1 MNYQKLIIAGNATA
15 DPELKTS
22 KDEKT
27 TYIRFNVGVSDGK
40 DKTTFFPVV
49 VFGEYGETVAEFVR
63 KGSQVLV
70 EGRARIS
77 EKGRFSVVANRVVF
91 GSSARQKVDTD

>member
-1 MNYQKLIIAGNATA
+1 MNYQKLVIAGNATA
-15 DPELKTS
+15 DPERKTS
-22 KDEKT
+22 KDEQVAYT
-27 TYIRFNVGVSDGK
+27 RFNVGVSDGK

-70 EGRARIS
+70 EGRARVS
-77 EKGRFSVVANRVVF
+77 EKGRFSMVADRVVF
-91 GSSARQKVDTD
+91 GSSARQKVEAD